1 MSFYIVKITII
12 QFLSTIADLYW
23 TMSVRGGLKNT
34 KTLYIYFNLK
44 GGFILRIALNI
55 MNSY

>member
-34 KTLYIYFNLK
+34 KTLYIYFNLN
-44 GGFILRIALNI
+44 GFILRIALNI